1 MLEHCSFARKSN
13 RTPGPQYRSGGCI
26 PHACN
31 ESDGM
36 PENKLGKAA
45 VVVVLFAVPRPIN
58 CAWLAHFSEAAA

>member
-1 MLEHCSFARKSN
+1 
-13 RTPGPQYRSGGCI
+13 
-26 PHACN
+26 
-31 ESDGM
+31 M